1 MGQNHL
7 TALTPFLWPPRL
19 LFKKRDVSL
28 VFKPFRHPFFSTC
41 LLVTIA
47 EQYTPTQQ
55 FLNFWSPDPFTIL
68 KIIEDFK
75 QLSYALH
82 VQLAEEKFLG
92 NCLAGIKLNT
102 IASVKTEVRASRKTN
117 SDS

>member
-82 VQLAEEKFLG
+82 VSIFTALEIKTEKFLFFHSLK
-92 NCLAGIKLNT
+92 NKNNKSITC
-102 IASVKTEVRASRKTN
+102 
-117 SDS
+117 